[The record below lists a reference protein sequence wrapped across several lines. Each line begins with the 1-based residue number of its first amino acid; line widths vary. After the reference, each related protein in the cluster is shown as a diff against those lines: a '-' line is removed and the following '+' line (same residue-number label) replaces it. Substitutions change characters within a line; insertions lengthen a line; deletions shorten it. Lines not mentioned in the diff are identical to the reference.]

1 MSHPPDD
8 VHPVQ
13 LLVLSRLLVAGQKGA
28 KRDQIQKDLEP
39 LLGHRWSGG
48 ELTERLDA
56 TLEELVSAGLLD
68 RTERGK
74 GKAKNSYFVLIDSGR
89 DRTLRALGLEVL
101 PAKTKWDQV
110 ISKYLAAR

>member
-1 MSHPPDD
+1 MSHPTDD
-8 VHPVQ
+8 LLPVQ
-13 LLVLSRLLVAGQKGA
+13 LLVLSRLLVAGLKGA

-56 TLEELVSAGLLD
+56 TLEELASAGLLD

-74 GKAKNSYFVLIDSGR
+74 GKTKAQFFVLNDSGL
-89 DRTLRALGLEVL
+89 DRTLGALDLE
-101 PAKTKWDQV
+101 A
-110 ISKYLAAR
+110 